1 MRVILSDFK
10 RFLMPHADYHK
21 LPPDFL
27 GNAYKDGVP
36 SSCFMRI
43 RSPPLAEVSFEE
55 TRLDGILVSLWK
67 ANERDRLT
75 WLRNNAKLQP
85 VLMFELAVEEL
96 FNDPTTDKIADFVL
110 PQMKAA
116 AFRTKQ
122 DAYCLGTLDSRATSS
137 EIVRIYQEVVQNMWE
152 QHQEGEPWPLESKE
166 ANQNRISAVLTDS
179 REFGL
184 PSPAWIAGLDN
195 FDTWE
200 TMRNSFAKRFKVL
213 EV

>member
-43 RSPPLAEVSFEE
+43 RSPPLAEVSFEK
-55 TRLDGILVSLWK
+55 TRLEGILVSLWQ

-75 WLRNNAKLQP
+75 WLRENAKLQP
-85 VLMFELAVEEL
+85 VLMFELALAE
-96 FNDPTTDKIADFVL
+96 FFADPTIEKIVNFVI

-116 AFRTKQ
+116 AFRTDQ
-122 DAYCLGTLDSRATSS
+122 DAYCLGTLDVKVNPGA
-137 EIVRIYQEVVQNMWE
+137 IARIY
-152 QHQEGEPWPLESKE
+152 ESV
-166 ANQNRISAVLTDS
+166 ANTNRS
-179 REFGL
+179 
-184 PSPAWIAGLDN
+184 
-195 FDTWE
+195 
-200 TMRNSFAKRFKVL
+200 K
-213 EV
+213 